1 MSPVVLK
8 VRAAVEREK
17 SRTAVLQ
24 QQARLSARH
33 CSDAE
38 RDLAQTKQV
47 VAALRKP
54 TAIRPDASLPVA
66 SAARCVNL
74 DILGSSMLLVASHSE
89 CRYGQVPAPAARAS
103 TLRALPQPARRTRRQ
118 RPRSD
123 RCTGGCSST
132 RASQVIGAHSLASL
146 AAERGSDTHVRSA
159 DAGVRVGAEA
169 DGAVRGR
176 DGRAD
181 GWVVALRLR
190 PAPRQE
196 GGGFRLGDRP
206 GRHARQL

>member
-54 TAIRPDASLPVA
+54 TAIRRDASLLVA
-66 SAARCVNL
+66 SAARV
-74 DILGSSMLLVASHSE
+74 
-89 CRYGQVPAPAARAS
+89 
-103 TLRALPQPARRTRRQ
+103 
-118 RPRSD
+118 
-123 RCTGGCSST
+123 
-132 RASQVIGAHSLASL
+132 
-146 AAERGSDTHVRSA
+146 
-159 DAGVRVGAEA
+159 
-169 DGAVRGR
+169 
-176 DGRAD
+176 
-181 GWVVALRLR
+181 
-190 PAPRQE
+190 
-196 GGGFRLGDRP
+196 
-206 GRHARQL
+206 

>member
-54 TAIRPDASLPVA
+54 TAIHRASLLVLIA
-66 SAARCVNL
+66 SVARCVNL
-74 DILGSSMLLVASHSE
+74 DTLGSSMLLVASHSE
-89 CRYGQVPAPAARAS
+89 CRWGQAPAPAARAS

-118 RPRSD
+118 RPRSG

-132 RASQVIGAHSLASL
+132 RASQVTGAHSLASL
-146 AAERGSDTHVRSA
+146 AAERCSDTHVRSA
-159 DAGVRVGAEA
+159 DAGV
-169 DGAVRGR
+169 
-176 DGRAD
+176 
-181 GWVVALRLR
+181 
-190 PAPRQE
+190 
-196 GGGFRLGDRP
+196 
-206 GRHARQL
+206 